1 MGNSTSSL
9 LVSQIP
15 SGDDGV
21 QEKAWRVDRL
31 HLPHK
36 FRLCIVVESV
46 TECVQT
52 QTRGDMQRRQTA
64 RILNNIDIFESEWH
78 ASVWH
83 HPCFEQLFH
92 HTDEDADLVDEMPE
106 RFGSLGL
113 GAEWYKLN

>member
-1 MGNSTSSL
+1 MHSSGI
-9 LVSQIP
+9 SDSMCANP
-15 SGDDGV
+15 AG
-21 QEKAWRVDRL
+21 K
-31 HLPHK
+31 
-36 FRLCIVVESV
+36 
-46 TECVQT
+46 
-52 QTRGDMQRRQTA
+52 TRGDMQQRQTA